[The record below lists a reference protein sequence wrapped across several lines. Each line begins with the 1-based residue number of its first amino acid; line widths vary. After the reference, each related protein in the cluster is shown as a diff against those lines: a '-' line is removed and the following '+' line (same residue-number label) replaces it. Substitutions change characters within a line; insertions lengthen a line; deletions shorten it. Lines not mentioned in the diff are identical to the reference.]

1 MKSVLLLQFVSVC
14 VSVIVIY
21 YGVVLLLL
29 PSIIHRLWVYIQSL
43 TTASGSLLFG
53 SMVRA
58 LNFYPGRPDSNNT
71 IGVTFFFI
79 YVSFLC
85 YEFHVVRLGLV
96 RDRTLL
102 RRKWLRVIINDD
114 FLEKGECY
122 GLALL
127 PSIICLGRL
136 RIACRYIF
144 TL

>member
-43 TTASGSLLFG
+43 TIASGSLLFG

-71 IGVTFFFI
+71 IGVTFF
-79 YVSFLC
+79 SSM
-85 YEFHVVRLGLV
+85 FH
-96 RDRTLL
+96 
-102 RRKWLRVIINDD
+102 
-114 FLEKGECY
+114 
-122 GLALL
+122 
-127 PSIICLGRL
+127 SL
-136 RIACRYIF
+136 RISCRKIGSRSGSDF
-144 TL
+144 TSPKMASRNHK